1 MKTPKFRAWH
11 KAEEKMCEVTT
22 LTDKGAFMEGI
33 TSGEDQYIDGGK
45 RVIRAPKNGRYCF
58 HDEII
63 LMMGT
68 GVNDKND
75 VEIFAGDIILAG
87 DKNQYVIC
95 FGRFQS
101 PDDDSEPCIGFY
113 FSNPRN
119 GWSFPFAECDRV
131 NVYEVIG
138 NIYKL

>member
-11 KAEEKMCEVTT
+11 KAEEKMCEVTV
-22 LTDKGAFMEGI
+22 LTQEGAFLEGAKP
-33 TSGEDQYIDGGK
+33 GEDQYYDGGK
-45 RVIRAPKNGRYCF
+45 SVVRAPQNGRFCY
-58 HDEII
+58 HDDFI

-87 DKNQYVIC
+87 DKNAYHIL

-101 PDDDSEPCIGFY
+101 PDDDAEPCIGFY

-131 NVYEVIG
+131 NVYEIIG